1 MKKVTPVVIAITTM
15 LFSCQQTSKK
25 DLNAAEENLTKSKI
39 ELQEAKVNKNE
50 ALKLKEAEDW
60 KYFKNEADT
69 SIASMEN
76 DLRIMEIKIEKANQ
90 KEKQKLKAEYAKAK
104 VDLAAM
110 KEKLRQKNIE
120 FEKNLNSFDKNVYEK
135 NQSFKREFK
144 HDMDE
149 FGKSFKDLFKDN
161 VK

>member
-1 MKKVTPVVIAITTM
+1 MKKITLVVIAISTM

-25 DLNAAEENLTKSKI
+25 NLNAAEENLTESKTK
-39 ELQEAKVNKNE
+39 LQNAKVNENE

-76 DLRIMEIKIEKANQ
+76 DLKKMEVKIEKANQ

-110 KEKLRQKNIE
+110 KEKLRVKNNE
-120 FEKNLNSFDKNVYEK
+120 FEMDLNAFDNKVSEK

>member
-1 MKKVTPVVIAITTM
+1 M

-25 DLNAAEENLTKSKI
+25 NLNAAEENLTESKTK
-39 ELQEAKVNKNE
+39 LQKAKVNENE
-50 ALKLKEAEDW
+50 ALKLKETEDW

-76 DLRIMEIKIEKANQ
+76 DLKIMELKIEKANQ

-120 FEKNLNSFDKNVYEK
+120 FEKNLNSFDKNVSEK

-149 FGKSFKDLFKDN
+149 FGKSVKDFFKDN